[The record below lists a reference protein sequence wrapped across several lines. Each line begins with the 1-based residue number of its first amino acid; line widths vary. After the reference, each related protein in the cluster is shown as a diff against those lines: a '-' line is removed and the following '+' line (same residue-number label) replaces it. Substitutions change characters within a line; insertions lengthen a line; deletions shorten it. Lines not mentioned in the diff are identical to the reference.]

1 MRDSPGILPSCCKIM
16 VPPAKMEIDLF
27 PLVDFHS
34 TKALNATKAPKVAR
48 KKFAVPPVK
57 VACLEW

>member
-1 MRDSPGILPSCCKIM
+1 MDLHIDYDMDRAKAASSAIVANK
-16 VPPAKMEIDLF
+16 PA
-27 PLVDFHS
+27 
-34 TKALNATKAPKVAR
+34 KVAR